1 MKLNKLHAISLLE
14 LMITIAI
21 VIILMAIS
29 FNSISSLQVENQRKE
44 ATSELIKLKSNI
56 EQLALSGYVDST
68 PVRSIMQV
76 AHTLYTN
83 KQIFPSLKYYTI
95 SISFTPS
102 TATFD
107 TCCSSY
113 TLTATATE
121 PLATQDTTCKII
133 DLTVNTDNTE
143 TKPKPECW

>member
-56 EQLALSGYVDST
+56 EQLAISGYVGST
-68 PVRSIMQV
+68 PVHSIMEV
-76 AHTLYTN
+76 AAQLQLSSQFTTLN
-83 KQIFPSLKYYTI
+83 LKYYTI
-95 SISFTPS
+95 SINAG
-102 TATFD
+102 AT
-107 TCCSSY
+107 SY
-113 TLTATATE
+113 TLTATAK
-121 PLATQDTTCKII
+121 PSATQDDNCNTI
-133 DLTVNTDNTE
+133 DLIVNTDNIE
-143 TKPKPECW
+143 TKSNPGCW

>member
-56 EQLALSGYVDST
+56 EQLAISGYVGSA
-68 PVRSIMQV
+68 PVHSIMDV
-76 AHTLYTN
+76 ADQLQLSSQLL
-83 KQIFPSLKYYTI
+83 KLKYYTI
-95 SISFTPS
+95 SITLNSGATPS
-102 TATFD
+102 
-107 TCCSSY
+107 Y
-113 TLTATATE
+113 ILTATAIE
-121 PLATQDTTCKII
+121 PLWSQEKEICRKIT
-133 DLTVNTDNTE
+133 LTVDAENKD
-143 TKPKPECW
+143 TKEPTECW